1 MSTRIHIIVSEEEK
15 ALFCT
20 AAGDVPLSRW
30 IKKQCLWAAQ
40 NQQLDGVGGLREFI
54 ATNVRENG
62 PLTQQELAAYAAT
75 TIDSTDNPVTTDTGA
90 PLSRET
96 LNQYRRREFTPDP
109 KPTKGKK

>member
-40 NQQLDGVGGLREFI
+40 NQQLDGLNPPAGVVEALQ
-54 ATNVRENG
+54 V
-62 PLTQQELAAYAAT
+62 QQ
-75 TIDSTDNPVTTDTGA
+75 GA
-90 PLSRET
+90 SAFRP
-96 LNQYRRREFTPDP
+96 YP